1 MKAICEERVIGMKTL
16 KTLKTFLKEVQAQQK
31 KIICFGTG
39 LMAEEALGYEI
50 LRQALVCLADND
62 RAKQGSE
69 IELAG
74 EFYPVIAPEQLPQYL
89 DDATVILLTSGHFQ
103 AMRRQ
108 LEEMNLTPK
117 QEIYAFPELQ
127 VAYTP
132 DSEEFFEERFLKEC
146 LKEYE
151 EVLEQYRI
159 SKDEKKRKLQEK
171 ESFIRGEKLK
181 ERPFVIPRIMIMPT
195 TRCNMRCRG
204 CSSLL
209 PLFEKPC
216 DVEIGQILQDFDLFF
231 SGVDE
236 CIRITV
242 GGEPFLY
249 PHLGDIL
256 EYLLKQ
262 EKVLGI
268 LLITNSTLLP
278 KPEVTQL
285 LKSPKIL
292 VEISDYGHL
301 EKMSRLIALLEENE
315 VFFKVLTDQIWT
327 DMGGVECRKRTK
339 EELRFN
345 YLNCDQGKV
354 IKGFHDGR
362 FHTCARSARML
373 ALGAYQSERDYFD
386 LKSDDSPEEI
396 RKKLK
401 AVFYSES
408 ADACNYCDL
417 GALPAKS
424 IEAGVQ
430 MTGSMRKSRYT
441 IVDRQEYEELK
452 RLSRLRRQR

>member
-1 MKAICEERVIGMKTL
+1 MKTL
-16 KTLKTFLKEVQAQQK
+16 KTLKTFLDEVQAQHK

-39 LMAEEALGYEI
+39 LMAEEALGYEV
-50 LRQALVCLADND
+50 LRRAVVCLADND
-62 RAKQGSE
+62 CAKQGRE

-74 EFYPVIAPEQLPQYL
+74 GFYPVIVPNQLPRYL
-89 DDATVILLTSGHFQ
+89 DGNTVILLTSGHFQ

-108 LEEMNLTPK
+108 LEEMELVP
-117 QEIYAFPELQ
+117 EPEVYAFPELQ
-127 VAYTP
+127 IAYTA

-151 EVLEQYRI
+151 TVLEQYHI
-159 SKDEKKRKLQEK
+159 SGEEK
-171 ESFIRGEKLK
+171 ERKMREKEDFIRGRGPE

-195 TRCNMRCRG
+195 TRCNMRCKG

-249 PHLGDIL
+249 PCLDEIL
-256 EYLLKQ
+256 RYLLKQ
-262 EKVLGI
+262 DKVLGI

-278 KPEVTQL
+278 KPEVVEL
-285 LKSPKIL
+285 LKNPKIL
-292 VEISDYGHL
+292 IEISDYGHL
-301 EKMSRLIALLEENE
+301 QKMSRLIELLEENDI
-315 VFFKVLTDQIWT
+315 FFKVLTDQTWT
-327 DMGGVECRKRTK
+327 DMGGVECRNRTK

-345 YLNCDQGKV
+345 YLNCNQGRV
-354 IKGFHDGR
+354 IKGFHNGR

-373 ALGAYQSERDYFD
+373 ALGAYQSEGDYFE
-386 LKSDDSPEEI
+386 LRPGDSPEEI
-396 RKKLK
+396 RAKLR
-401 AVFYSES
+401 AVYYSES

-417 GALPAKS
+417 GALPAKT
-424 IEAGVQ
+424 IEAGIQ
-430 MTGSMRKSRYT
+430 MKGSFRKSKYT

-452 RLSRLRRQR
+452 RLARLRRQG

>member
-1 MKAICEERVIGMKTL
+1 M
-16 KTLKTFLKEVQAQQK
+16 KTLKTFLKEVQKQQK

-39 LMAEEALGYEI
+39 LMAEEALRYEI
-50 LRQALVCLADND
+50 LRQAVICLTDND
-62 RAKQGSE
+62 KEKQGGE

-74 EFYPVIAPEQLPQYL
+74 RFYPVIAPDELPEYL
-89 DDATVILLTSGHFQ
+89 DSDTVLLLTSGHFQ

-108 LEEMNLTPK
+108 LEEMKLKPE

-151 EVLEQYRI
+151 AVLGQYHI
-159 SKDEKKRKLQEK
+159 TEEEKIRKLQEK
-171 ESFIRGEKLK
+171 ENFIRGKSAG

-249 PHLGDIL
+249 PHLREIL
-256 EYLLKQ
+256 DYLLKQ

-285 LKSPKIL
+285 LKNPKIL

-315 VFFKVLTDQIWT
+315 VCFKVLTDQTWT

-373 ALGAYQSERDYFD
+373 ALGVYQSERDYFD
-386 LKSDDSPEEI
+386 LKPEDSPEEI
-396 RKKLK
+396 RRKLK

-408 ADACNYCDL
+408 ADACDYCDL

-424 IEAGVQ
+424 IEAGIQ
-430 MTGSMRKSRYT
+430 MKGNMRKSRYT

-452 RLSRLRRQR
+452 RLSRLRRQE